1 MQMPLVPF
9 THVTFSETLQIP
21 SLVFVGFS
29 YVIVYGFAKIHTMAS
44 TNLALF
50 NILLNRAKTCTI
62 TCLGGSRKYR
72 K

>member
-29 YVIVYGFAKIHTMAS
+29 YVILYGFAKIHTMARPIS
-44 TNLALF
+44 PYLIF
-50 NILLNRAKTCTI
+50 
-62 TCLGGSRKYR
+62 Y
-72 K
+72 